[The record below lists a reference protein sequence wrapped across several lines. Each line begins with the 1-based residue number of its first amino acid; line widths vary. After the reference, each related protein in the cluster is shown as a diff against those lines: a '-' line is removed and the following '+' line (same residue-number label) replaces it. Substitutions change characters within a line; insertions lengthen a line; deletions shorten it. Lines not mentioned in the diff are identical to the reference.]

1 MDSQN
6 TGTCFIP
13 DYRKTQ
19 SQHIMSNIHVQ
30 QAFFVISIELFG
42 PMVTPDIKG
51 SFLGFNMANRIC
63 ILNLR

>member
-1 MDSQN
+1 MDSKN
-6 TGTCFIP
+6 AGTCFIP
-13 DYRKTQ
+13 VYRKTQ
-19 SQHIMSNIHVQ
+19 SQLIMSNFLVQ

-63 ILNLR
+63 ILNFR